1 MKLIPSKEL
10 YVMKI
15 ILDVM
20 SGDNAP
26 LELIKGASL
35 AVSELDCE
43 IVMVSDEE
51 VIKKCAE
58 DNSIDISSERLSI
71 RHTTEIITME
81 DHPLSVRTKKDSS
94 MAVGL
99 HMLHDDEGD
108 AFVSA
113 GNTGALYAGASLIV
127 MRIKGFRK
135 AAIAAIL
142 PFQKPMLLVDSGAN
156 TVVTDENLEQFAVM
170 GSIYM
175 EKIFGIERPEVGLL
189 NNGTEETK
197 GTEVVLAAYKR
208 LSECP
213 DINFVGNIEGKTV
226 PFGSCD
232 VLVTDG
238 FTGNVLLKFTEGFGS
253 FMLKKLKTTF
263 TKNVR
268 TKLSALALSGEVK
281 ELKKEFDASE
291 YGGAPLLGISK
302 PVIKAHGSSDA
313 NAIKNAVR
321 QAVNYSETGI
331 IFEIAKHI
339 MNKNSQENPNNEN

>member
-1 MKLIPSKEL
+1 
-10 YVMKI
+10 MKI
-15 ILDVM
+15 LLDVM

-35 AVSELDCE
+35 AASELDCDIAMIGNE
-43 IVMVSDEE
+43 T
-51 VIKKCAE
+51 VIKECAE
-58 DNSIDISSERLSI
+58 ENNIDISSERLSI
-71 RHTTEIITME
+71 VHTTEVITME
-81 DHPLSVRTKKDSS
+81 DHPLSVRSKKDSS

-99 HMLHDDEGD
+99 KMLHDDEGD

-127 MRIKGFRK
+127 LRIKGFRK
-135 AAIAAIL
+135 AAIATIL
-142 PFQKPMLLVDSGAN
+142 PFAKPMLLIDSGAN

-175 EKIFGIERPEVGLL
+175 EKIFGIENPEVGLL
-189 NNGTEETK
+189 NNGTESTK
-197 GTEVVLAAYKR
+197 GTEVMQQAYAR
-208 LSECP
+208 LSECK

-263 TKNVR
+263 TKNLK
-268 TKLSALALSGEVK
+268 TKLSALALSSEVK

-313 NAIKNAVR
+313 VAVKNAVR
-321 QAVNYSETGI
+321 QAISYSETQI

-339 MNKNSQENPNNEN
+339 MNKNASENPNNEN